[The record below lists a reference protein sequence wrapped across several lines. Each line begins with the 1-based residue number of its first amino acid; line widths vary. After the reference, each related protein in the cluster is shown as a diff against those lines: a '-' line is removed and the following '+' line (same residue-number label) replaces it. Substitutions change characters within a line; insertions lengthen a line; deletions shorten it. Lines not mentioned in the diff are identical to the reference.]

1 MAPRVQVGPF
11 AYPFLST
18 FAAQVD
24 DLEALRV
31 ALANRRRLMV
41 TPADEEDKD
50 GIRRGLGLSM
60 DDPEDALLLAPIA
73 LTVEGVTDLEN
84 GAIKFLQKYMAAGP
98 WGPWLADGKSKG
110 VGAKQL
116 ARLLGATGDPCW
128 HNGQNRPRLV
138 SELWSYC
145 GYSVVD
151 GAAPARRKGTQIN
164 WSTEARKRAWLIA
177 GSCVKT
183 GGDGHY
189 RAIYDKSRAHYAD
202 AVHTGVCVRC
212 GPSGK
217 PAQPG
222 SPLNDGHKHGRALR
236 AIAKELLRDLWVEAR
251 VHRGLTD

>member
-1 MAPRVQVGPF
+1 MAARMQVGGF
-11 AYPFLST
+11 AYPFLSA

-24 DLEALRV
+24 DLETLRV
-31 ALANRRRLMV
+31 ALANRHRLMV

-50 GIRRGLGLSM
+50 GLRRGLGLSM
-60 DDPEDALLLAPIA
+60 NNPEDAVLLAPIA
-73 LTVEGVTDLEN
+73 VSIKGVADLED
-84 GAIKFLQKYMAAGP
+84 GAIKYLQKYMANGP
-98 WGPWLADGKSKG
+98 WGAWLASPKTKG

-116 ARLLGATGDPCW
+116 ARLLGETGDPCW
-128 HNGQNRPRLV
+128 HSGENRPRKV

-145 GYSVVD
+145 GYSVVE

-183 GGDGHY
+183 GGGSYY
-189 RAIYDKSRAHYAD
+189 REVYDKSRAHYAD
-202 AVHTGVCVRC
+202 AVHTAVCVRC

-217 PAQPG
+217 PAQID